1 MALGQAEE
9 DIEVLRRSLNDIDM
23 GNKEFFRVRAKIAI
37 LDGLW
42 DLFCYDEVSKVLYR
56 DAINELLLKDI
67 PMDGINYYAGLT

>member
-23 GNKEFFRVRAKIAI
+23 GNKEFFRTRAKIAI

-42 DLFCYDEVSKVLYR
+42 DLFCYDEVSKALYR

>member
-9 DIEVLRRSLNDIDM
+9 DIQHLRRSLNDIDM